1 MGQEKED
8 TVTVARTPIVAD
20 FETTTTPDDCRVWF
34 WATATVSLT
43 PEIDYCND
51 LDLFFKYVLSDPY
64 DCYFHNLAFDGSFI
78 LNWLLRHDYTYVV
91 EKPRPGQFTAVIDKS
106 NKFYTI
112 TVNSRKGT
120 VTRFLDSLKLIP
132 MPVRAIP
139 AAFGLDEMKG
149 DIDYDAPRPVGYQP
163 TDEEVDYIMHDVS
176 IVARALCMQQSEGIT
191 KTTIGSSA
199 LSIYKE
205 KMSQGLFAKLFPP
218 LLDGVDK
225 QLRKAYK
232 GGFTYAAE
240 KFRGKVVGPISTYD
254 VNSLYPYVMYTRPL
268 PYGEPTM
275 RYGDLPDEGLWIA
288 RVVVQGSVKPEHIPC
303 IQIKSS
309 FRFSPTEYVT
319 VIDEPV
325 ELWVTSVDWAL
336 WNDQYDLD
344 VLEIGEVYVFDSASG
359 IFTNYIDHY
368 MEIKKKSTGG
378 KRTIAKLM
386 LNSLYG
392 KFGTNPDATRKVPS
406 LDDEGA
412 LKLRLGDQEEKAT
425 IYVPLAAFVT
435 AWARDV
441 TIRSAQSNFD
451 TFAYADTDSMH
462 LVGDGEPVGIRVDS
476 AELGAWK
483 LEGRWDDG
491 LYAHAKC
498 YTERLGDC
506 FESHVA
512 GMPADM
518 ADRVRYE
525 HYLTDTVFHGKL
537 VPRQV
542 PGGVVLE
549 KRDFTLKGVS

>member
-1 MGQEKED
+1 M
-8 TVTVARTPIVAD
+8 
-20 FETTTTPDDCRVWF
+20 C
-34 WATATVSLT
+34 
-43 PEIDYCND
+43 
-51 LDLFFKYVLSDPY
+51 
-64 DCYFHNLAFDGSFI
+64 
-78 LNWLLRHDYTYVV
+78 
-91 EKPRPGQFTAVIDKS
+91 
-106 NKFYTI
+106 
-112 TVNSRKGT
+112 
-120 VTRFLDSLKLIP
+120 
-132 MPVRAIP
+132 
-139 AAFGLDEMKG
+139 
-149 DIDYDAPRPVGYQP
+149 
-163 TDEEVDYIMHDVS
+163 
-176 IVARALCMQQSEGIT
+176 
-191 KTTIGSSA
+191 
-199 LSIYKE
+199 
-205 KMSQGLFAKLFPP
+205 
-218 LLDGVDK
+218 
-225 QLRKAYK
+225 
-232 GGFTYAAE
+232 
-240 KFRGKVVGPISTYD
+240 
-254 VNSLYPYVMYTRPL
+254 
-268 PYGEPTM
+268 
-275 RYGDLPDEGLWIA
+275 YGDLPDEGLWIA
-288 RVVVQGSVKPEHIPC
+288 RVVVQGRVKPDHIPC

-344 VLEIGEVYVFDSASG
+344 VLEIGEVYLFDSASG

-412 LKLRLGDQEEKAT
+412 LQLKLGDQEEKAT
-425 IYVPLAAFVT
+425 IYVPLAEFVT

-441 TIRSAQSNFD
+441 TIRSAQANFD

-476 AELGAWK
+476 SELGAWK

-498 YTERLGDC
+498 YTERLGER